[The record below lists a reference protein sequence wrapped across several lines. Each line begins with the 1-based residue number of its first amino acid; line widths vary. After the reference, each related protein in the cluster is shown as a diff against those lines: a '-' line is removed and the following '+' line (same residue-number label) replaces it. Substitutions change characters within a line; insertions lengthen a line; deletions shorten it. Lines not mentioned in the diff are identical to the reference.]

1 MSGAEFL
8 FFGKLKVWLFSPST
22 DGLDPMVPLRTTSL
36 LTLWLQMSVTSTK
49 YFRRTPTPS

>member
-1 MSGAEFL
+1 
-8 FFGKLKVWLFSPST
+8 
-22 DGLDPMVPLRTTSL
+22 MVPLRTTSL